1 MQRIP
6 LATACVRV
14 RTQSPGLERRK
25 GTAHIPPKGPILLG
39 WRGEEARFSGWHR
52 AGKRAHP
59 LGSSPA
65 VLPGHDFEA
74 GRVPDHLVEGADH
87 LGEAGPRIPV
97 FLPTVQHELM
107 QGGGAVWGR
116 GQPVVLFNG
125 VDHLE

>member
-1 MQRIP
+1 MCQGEDADPR
-6 LATACVRV
+6 
-14 RTQSPGLERRK
+14 PGEVE
-25 GTAHIPPKGPILLG
+25 GHIPHTTERTDTSGVVG
-39 WRGEEARFSGWHR
+39 VRGAEARFSGWQS
-52 AGKRAHP
+52 AGKRARS

-65 VLPGHDFEA
+65 ILPGHDFEA

-87 LGEAGPRIPV
+87 LGETGPRVPV

>member
-1 MQRIP
+1 M
-6 LATACVRV
+6 
-14 RTQSPGLERRK
+14 QSPGLERRK
-25 GTAHIPPKGPILLG
+25 ETIPHPTERMDISGG
-39 WRGEEARFSGWHR
+39 EARFLGWHNV
-52 AGKRAHP
+52 GKRVHP

-74 GRVPDHLVEGADH
+74 GRVPDHLVEGANH